1 MNKYDIT
8 VSSPFK
14 KKKKTNKL
22 RDILVN
28 ATIIAGLGF
37 GAYKAV
43 DIYIDG
49 AVPDLK
55 SNAEWI
61 ETDFNTNADLGAFLY
76 HSHKKEGGK
85 YMYEGPSR
93 TNYSASVEEYNQEK
107 NNDPKKT
114 GKIYL
119 PDTNKDG
126 EVGPGNF

>member
-85 YMYEGPSR
+85 CRLIGGCHFWQVYFGW
-93 TNYSASVEEYNQEK
+93 
-107 NNDPKKT
+107 
-114 GKIYL
+114 
-119 PDTNKDG
+119 
-126 EVGPGNF
+126 